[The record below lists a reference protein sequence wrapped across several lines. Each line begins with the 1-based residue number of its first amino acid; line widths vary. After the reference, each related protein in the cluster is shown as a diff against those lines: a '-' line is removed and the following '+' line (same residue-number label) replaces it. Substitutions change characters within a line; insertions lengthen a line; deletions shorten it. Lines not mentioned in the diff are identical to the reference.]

1 MNKVDKIAEI
11 VAEVAQM
18 LPQLAAFE
26 VQADLKQRVFNR
38 GSGANGEVLN
48 YKSEYYKNFR
58 KSKGRQTDYID
69 FELTGKLR
77 NSLVV
82 GLDDKDDVAF
92 GVNGSQN
99 NGKSNEVLLKE
110 INQRFDNFITV
121 TEEERKKAV
130 ETAQRFFIE
139 RVTKQINEIR

>member
-1 MNKVDKIAEI
+1 MSKVDKIAEI

-26 VQADLKQRVFNR
+26 VQGMIKQRVFTR
-38 GSGANGEVLN
+38 GIGANGEKLQ
-48 YKSEYYKNFR
+48 YKSKYYR
-58 KSKGRQTDYID
+58 KSVNRQNEYID
-69 FELTGKLR
+69 FQVTGKLKD
-77 NSLVV
+77 SLVV

-92 GVNGSQN
+92 GVNASQD
-99 NGKSNEVLLKE
+99 KSISNKELLEIINEK
-110 INQRFDNFITV
+110 FDNFITV